1 MPIVEVKLIE
11 RVFSDEEK
19 RQMIERLTDV
29 MVSISGEALRQSTH
43 VVIEDIKSG
52 EWGIGGRPITTEM
65 VQGMAGRHPT
75 TV

>member
-43 VVIEDIKSG
+43 GVIEDIKSG